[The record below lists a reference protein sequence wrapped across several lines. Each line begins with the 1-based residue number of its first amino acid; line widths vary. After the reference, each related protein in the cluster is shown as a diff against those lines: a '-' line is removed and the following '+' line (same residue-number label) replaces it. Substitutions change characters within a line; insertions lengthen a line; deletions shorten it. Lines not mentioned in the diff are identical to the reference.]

1 MTPLDRIMAALDRAQ
16 NSYGDPL
23 GPDKRA
29 AIFAAFDAPSVTTWK
44 PARSVIVRPE
54 ATGGAVTLWGL
65 VVNLDP
71 MLRIA
76 HSVPSSTQIL
86 AALELL
92 PVPAHPVRINRDPI
106 TPPREDTP

>member
-29 AIFAAFDAPSVTTWK
+29 VIFAAFDSPSVTTWK
-44 PARSVIVRPE
+44 TARSIIVRPE

-76 HSVPSSTQIL
+76 HSVPSSPQIL

-92 PVPAHPVRINRDPI
+92 PVPAQPARINRTI